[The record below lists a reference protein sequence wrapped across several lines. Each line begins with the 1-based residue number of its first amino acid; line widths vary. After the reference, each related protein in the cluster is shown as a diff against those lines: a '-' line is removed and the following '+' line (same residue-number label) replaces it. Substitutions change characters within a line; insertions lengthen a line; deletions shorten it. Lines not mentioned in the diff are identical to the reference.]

1 MVFTMERVMVPKK
14 KVSILL
20 YQLALIFSL
29 LLGSCTEP
37 EAPFTCTDSIGCVAV
52 APGEPIKI
60 GVLQALSGK
69 VAPLGEAQIR
79 GLELALDKRKK
90 AILGHPVN
98 LQIEDTGCTQE
109 GGANAALKVI
119 ADPQTVAIFGSTCS
133 GAAATASEAMSAAG
147 LTMISGNNSAPYL
160 TSIAGQTAPNWQ
172 AGFFRTAPN
181 DENAG
186 KATANYIFQQ
196 LGLRKAATIHD
207 NDIFSRGLTQSFKN
221 AFVDLGG
228 EVVLETAINK
238 GETEMIPVLTAVINS
253 DAQLLFFPLFQPEGN
268 HILLSARALPA
279 LKGTLLIG
287 AGPLIEKG
295 FLDEV
300 GVLGKG
306 MCFVGPSCPKGAD
319 VDRLAAA
326 YKVKFKEKP
335 TVIYYLSGFDAA
347 ALLFYAIEKVA
358 IRDKDGTLHIG
369 RKALRDTLYTT
380 TGFKGVTGTL
390 SCNKFGDCA
399 QPAFNV
405 FRLDD
410 PSKGLEGLQSNIV
423 YSYTKKK

>member
-1 MVFTMERVMVPKK
+1 MVPTK
-14 KVSILL
+14 KVSIMVFQLTLL
-20 YQLALIFSL
+20 FAL
-29 LLGSCTEP
+29 LLSSCTESEP
-37 EAPFTCTDSIGCVAV
+37 PFTCTDSIGCVAV

-60 GVLQALSGK
+60 GVLQALSGE

-79 GLELALDKRKK
+79 GLELALDKRKNT
-90 AILGHPVN
+90 ILGHPVH

-133 GAAATASEAMSAAG
+133 GAAATASRAMSGAG
-147 LTMISGNNSAPYL
+147 LTMISGNTSAPYL
-160 TSIAGQTAPNWQ
+160 TSIAGQAAPAWQ
-172 AGFFRTAPN
+172 AGFFRTVPN

-186 KATANYIFQQ
+186 KATANYVFQR

-238 GETEMIPVLTAVINS
+238 GETEMIPVLTAVIS
-253 DAQLLFFPLFQPEGN
+253 SGAQVLFFPLFQPEGN
-268 HILLSARALPA
+268 HILRSARALQA
-279 LKGTLLIG
+279 LSDTLLIA
-287 AGPLIEKG
+287 AGPLIEKS

-306 MCFVGPSCPKGAD
+306 MYFVGPSCPKGGN
-319 VDRLAAA
+319 VNRLAAA
-326 YKVKFKEKP
+326 YEVKFKEKP

-347 ALLFYAIEKVA
+347 ALLFYAIERVA
-358 IRDKDGTLHIG
+358 IQDKDGTLHIG
-369 RKALRDTLYTT
+369 RKALRDTLYRT

-399 QPAFNV
+399 QRPFDV

-410 PSKGLEGLQSNIV
+410 PSKGLEGLQANIV
-423 YSYTKKK
+423 YSYTGRQ